1 MTTAR
6 NSTRSNRPARR
17 SLVRGLTLI
26 ELLCALA
33 VALTALSTTF
43 GNLRGLMQGQRLQ
56 ASASE
61 LETIVHL
68 ARSSA
73 MLGSQTVRLAVE
85 PMAGG
90 SCVLI
95 HTGIKGACG
104 CDPQG
109 QPVCVGT
116 ERVLHSSKVDASRGV
131 SITSNP
137 MSLAFSGSRGTVTP
151 TATLKLADSGGRA
164 LHQVVNVMGRVRTC
178 SPAGSMSGYP
188 VC

>member
-6 NSTRSNRPARR
+6 NSIRSIKSTRR

-33 VALTALSTTF
+33 VALTALSTAF
-43 GNLRGLMQGQRLQ
+43 GNLRGLVQGQRLQ

-61 LETIVHL
+61 LETIVQL

-85 PMAGG
+85 PTVGG

-95 HTGIKGACG
+95 HTGVKGACG

-109 QPVCVGT
+109 QPVCAGA
-116 ERVLHSSKVDASRGV
+116 ERILHSSKVDAGRGV

-137 MSLAFSGSRGTVTP
+137 ISLAFSGSRGTVTP
-151 TATLKLADSGGRA
+151 TATLKLADGGGRA